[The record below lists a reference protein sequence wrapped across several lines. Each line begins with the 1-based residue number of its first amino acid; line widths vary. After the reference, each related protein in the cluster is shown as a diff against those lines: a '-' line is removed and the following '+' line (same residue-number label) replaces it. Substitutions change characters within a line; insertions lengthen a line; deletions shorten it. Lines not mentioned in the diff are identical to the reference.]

1 MKVIKVL
8 NTNLVFAENEKK
20 EDVIL
25 MGKGIGFNNKAGN
38 LIPAEQ
44 IEKLY
49 VLEDQAILKD
59 LVKLMEETPP
69 EYLLLT
75 RSIVKMAED
84 TLGKALFES
93 IYVTLTDHLHLA
105 VLRNESGVLIQNRL
119 LWEIRKFYPQEFQ
132 VGLKSLEKIKEKIN
146 VELPEAEAGN
156 IAFHLVN
163 AQNYEGKIEDVVFMT
178 NLVKDVLKII
188 NHHYSIELDTDS
200 LNYSRFVTHLQFL
213 AQRLIDKRPLES
225 EDHFLYDNIKN
236 TFESEYQCTI
246 ILRSYIEKVSKVK
259 MTKEEEIYL
268 TIHIS
273 RLLH

>member
-38 LIPAEQ
+38 IIPAEQ

-75 RSIVKMAED
+75 RSIVKMAEE
-84 TLGKALFES
+84 TLGKKLFES
-93 IYVTLTDHLHLA
+93 IFITLTDHLHLA
-105 VLRNESGVLIQNRL
+105 VIRNESGVLIQNRL

-236 TFESEYQCTI
+236 TFESEYQCTM